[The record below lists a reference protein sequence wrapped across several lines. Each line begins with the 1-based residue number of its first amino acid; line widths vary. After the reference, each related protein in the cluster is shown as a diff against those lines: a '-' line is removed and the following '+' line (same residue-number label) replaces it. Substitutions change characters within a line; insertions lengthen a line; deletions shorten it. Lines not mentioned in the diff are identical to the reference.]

1 MGKWSP
7 LLKIV
12 EYRFVLFVHVQD
24 NMFSFMNMRIFKSL
38 IISEMKPFC
47 STFSYNNQFSSR
59 LGLLQCCLHTWISVQ
74 LLLIRNSFLSIL
86 FMVIVKRRNWTKEEQ
101 IISITKTSWQK
112 TLDTTKKTYTY
123 NYPNL

>member
-38 IISEMKPFC
+38 IITEMKPFFVQL
-47 STFSYNNQFSSR
+47 FSYNNQFSSR
-59 LGLLQCCLHTWISVQ
+59 LGLLHCSFHT
-74 LLLIRNSFLSIL
+74 
-86 FMVIVKRRNWTKEEQ
+86 
-101 IISITKTSWQK
+101 
-112 TLDTTKKTYTY
+112 
-123 NYPNL
+123 

>member
-38 IISEMKPFC
+38 IITEMIPFC
-47 STFSYNNQFSSR
+47 STFF
-59 LGLLQCCLHTWISVQ
+59 LQ
-74 LLLIRNSFLSIL
+74 
-86 FMVIVKRRNWTKEEQ
+86 
-101 IISITKTSWQK
+101 
-112 TLDTTKKTYTY
+112 
-123 NYPNL
+123 